1 MLDEAKDKKELK
13 IKPKKEFDSKSI
25 VDVEP
30 TLDEKA
36 KSGYC
41 SDDCC
46 GADVKAEDCD
56 CSPDCPHCDCNAMDE
71 ELQEVM
77 NRMQRRKAGISARK
91 NKHKMKRGR
100 EKAMRKT
107 ATMEVLKK
115 RARKQAIQN
124 LKKKFSKNRRYAEL
138 SNGEKEVIDKRISK
152 ISKKRIEMLA
162 KKLIPGVKI
171 KERQRKMK
179 NNVRED
185 VNGQTMV
192 CKDCGDEFGKP
203 TKDNGCKN
211 DCFDLNASCWM
222 PKEEY
227 SEASYKDQK
236 VMKRPHMLL
245 SADKKPKLD
254 GRFRM
259 FKKTP
264 EVEESTIPND
274 LREIADLMEATEA
287 LDLDEMDFSIKSVKK
302 SGLAHVKKANNYNK
316 LKSDIKAMRDR
327 LNKSKGIKPLK
338 AGYGYESVDE
348 DKDSLA
354 NLANEK
360 QQEKKKRGEIKKPV
374 EKDEDEKKKDLD
386 AAFESFLESCGA
398 GEEGTPEL
406 TKKLKKDTPDA

>member
-1 MLDEAKDKKELK
+1 MLDEAKDKKK
-13 IKPKKEFDSKSI
+13 TDIKGKEFDSKSI

-30 TLDEKA
+30 TLDEEE
-36 KSGYC
+36 G
-41 SDDCC
+41 
-46 GADVKAEDCD
+46 
-56 CSPDCPHCDCNAMDE
+56 NALIEAICDE

-100 EKAMRKT
+100 DKAMRKT

-115 RARKQAIQN
+115 RARKAAIQK
-124 LKKKFSKNRRYAEL
+124 LKAKFSKNRRYAEL
-138 SNGEKEVIDKRISK
+138 SAGEKEVIDKRISK
-152 ISKKRIEMLA
+152 ISKKRIEMMA
-162 KKLIPGVKI
+162 KKLIPGIKI
-171 KERQRKMK
+171 KERQRKM
-179 NNVRED
+179 NANVRED

-203 TKDNGCKN
+203 TKGNGCEN

-222 PKEEY
+222 PKEQY
-227 SEASYKDQK
+227 SEASFKDQK

-254 GRFRM
+254 ARFRM
-259 FKKTP
+259 FKKKE
-264 EVEESTIPND
+264 EVQESTD
-274 LREIADLMEATEA
+274 LDELLEIAQLMEATEA
-287 LDLDEMDFSIKSVKK
+287 LDLDEMDISIKSLKK
-302 SGLAHVKKANNYNK
+302 SGLGNVKKANNYNK

-327 LNKSKGIKPLK
+327 LNKNKGMKPLR
-338 AGYGYESVDE
+338 AGYESVEE

-360 QQEKKKRGEIKKPV
+360 QQEKKQRGEIKKAPK
-374 EKDEDEKKKDLD
+374 KDEDEKKKDLD
-386 AAFESFLESCGA
+386 AAFESFIESCGA

-406 TKKLKKDTPDA
+406 TKKLKKDTPSE